1 MSTEN
6 NQTPTPEEPQP
17 NIHTE
22 KKKDIKFLILYT
34 TVFVVVICGLLAGS
48 YMMTQRIQ
56 GELAQN
62 DHVLNT
68 NQSTLKNIQNE
79 NASLKNENIKLKDEN
94 AKLTASEGE
103 AMELLTAVNDMV
115 EHDQLLIAVQ
125 AAYINGNQAQAKELF
140 AAIDPQKLSA
150 PSAEAYNT
158 LKAKLGIA

>member
-1 MSTEN
+1 MSEN
-6 NQTPTPEEPQP
+6 QQNQQP

-48 YMMTQRIQ
+48 YLVTQRIQ

-79 NASLKNENIKLKDEN
+79 NASLKAENIQLKDEN
-94 AKLTASEGE
+94 ARLTASEAE
-103 AMELLTAVNDMV
+103 TTALLEAVNDMV

-125 AAYINGNQAQAKELF
+125 AAYISGNPGKAREIF
-140 AAIDPQKLSA
+140 AAIDPEKIST
-150 PSAEAYNT
+150 PSVESYDA
-158 LKAKLGIA
+158 LKARLGLT